1 MESVASDGREF
12 SAHILIPTERK
23 TRRTRDV
30 ANSPNPIEW
39 VAHKTI
45 SAIAKTDSTARV
57 LFLIFCIVSIVLLLR
72 APELVF
78 NLAVRTLPNQQRH
91 HRTVIRHQR
100 TPSSTRRTPVMRL
113 PEVSSRAP

>member
-30 ANSPNPIEW
+30 ANSPSPIEW

-45 SAIAKTDSTARV
+45 SAIAKTDSTARA
-57 LFLIFCIVSIVLLLR
+57 LFLIFCAVSIVLLLR
-72 APELVF
+72 
-78 NLAVRTLPNQQRH
+78 LAVYYS
-91 HRTVIRHQR
+91 TVYF
-100 TPSSTRRTPVMRL
+100 L
-113 PEVSSRAP
+113 E